1 MDHYG
6 VVERIFELADE
17 DFQEAGAEIQQEISD
32 CSKEELIDHVKHA
45 GAIPERFG
53 HDSTEEKIFSKY
65 TDIVFAESLS
75 RLGFTASIIDAG
87 GDAADLQAEY
97 SDYDL
102 VGDAKAHRL
111 SLSTLNQK
119 DLKIDA
125 LGQWRGASDY
135 ACLLGPMH
143 WYFSTRSQAYRDSIR
158 HGVTLLSY
166 MHLVFFLRADG
177 IGPAELKPLWELSSN
192 LEESKAAD
200 PYWEATMEKV
210 LEITGRSLA
219 DWHDL
224 QDEMRN
230 VIEKQAKVALNY
242 HTERK
247 KEINREMSDE
257 MAERI
262 IRDMKINKKVKRI
275 KRNSDLSYRDF
286 RSLKS
291 NPGN

>member
-17 DFQEAGAEIQQEISD
+17 DFQAAGAEIQQEISD
-32 CSKEELIDHVKHA
+32 CSEEELVDHVKHA
-45 GAIPERFG
+45 GAIPEQFG

-65 TDIVFAESLS
+65 TDIVFAEALS

-97 SDYDL
+97 SDYEL

-125 LGQWRGASDY
+125 LGQWRGESDY

-143 WYFSTRSQAYRDSIR
+143 WYFTNSSQAYRDSTR

-166 MHLVFFLRADG
+166 MHLVFFLRTDG
-177 IGPAELKPLWELSSN
+177 IGPSDLKSLWELSSN
-192 LEESKAAD
+192 LEVSKAAD

-210 LEITGRSLA
+210 LEITGRSLT
-219 DWHDL
+219 DWHEL
-224 QDEMRN
+224 QDEMIS
-230 VIEKQAKVALNY
+230 VIEKQAQVALNY

-247 KEINREMSDE
+247 KEIKREMNEETAD
-257 MAERI
+257 RI
-262 IRDMKINKKVKRI
+262 IGEMKINKKIERI
-275 KRNSDLSYRDF
+275 ERNSDLDYRDF
-286 RSLKS
+286 RSLRL
-291 NPGN
+291 NPEN

>member
-6 VVERIFELADE
+6 VVERIVELADG
-17 DFQEAGAEIQQEISD
+17 DFQGAVAEIEQEISD

-53 HDSTEEKIFSKY
+53 HDSTEEKVFSKY

-87 GDAADLQAEY
+87 GDAADLEAEY
-97 SDYDL
+97 FDYDL

-125 LGQWRGASDY
+125 LGQWRGESDH

-143 WYFSTRSQAYRDSIR
+143 WYFSTKSQAYRDSIR

-177 IGPAELKPLWELSSN
+177 IGPAELKPLWEVSSN

-210 LEITGRSLA
+210 LEITGRSLS

-230 VIEKQAKVALNY
+230 AIGKQAKVALNY
-242 HTERK
+242 YTDK
-247 KEINREMSDE
+247 KQDIFREVEDE
-257 MAERI
+257 MAKRI
-262 IRDMKINKKVKRI
+262 INDLKIEKRVKRI
-275 KRNSDLSYRDF
+275 KRNSDLNYRDF
-286 RSLKS
+286 RSLKL